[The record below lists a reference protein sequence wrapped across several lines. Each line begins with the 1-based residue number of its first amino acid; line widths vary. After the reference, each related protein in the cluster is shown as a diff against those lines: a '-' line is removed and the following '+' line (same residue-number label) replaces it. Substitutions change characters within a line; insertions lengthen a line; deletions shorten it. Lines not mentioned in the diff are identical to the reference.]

1 MIFMTSL
8 LTSCNTNIDRSS
20 HLQQSDKKGCRIIE
34 HKMGETEICG
44 IPQRVVVLGPYLLE
58 PLLALNIQPIAYAD
72 HIAFHKEDYDHP
84 TEQIPYLGQYINK
97 PIANVGIAYMPS
109 LEGIFKAKP
118 DLILSPD
125 HNKNEYQKFSQL
137 APTLMLS
144 WNEPT
149 ENLEKI
155 AQAVKQEE
163 KVEQLLQETQQ
174 EIEKA
179 KQEFSKIV
187 AGYPKMLLLHAQNL
201 QELSI
206 ANNEDLCSSLIEE
219 LGFELVSLPGAG
231 TSTNSRLPLSLESL
245 PKLNNANSIIILG
258 YNFQEFNKS
267 KSRQNFTEH
276 QLSNLQQQWSENAIT
291 QSMKASRENRVY
303 YIPTY
308 LCTGLP
314 GFFGTKLYLN
324 ELKKQLLTNQKP

>member
-1 MIFMTSL
+1 MTSL
-8 LTSCNTNIDRSS
+8 LVSCNTTIDQSLP
-20 HLQQSDKKGCRIIE
+20 LQQSNKKDCRIIE

-44 IPQRVVVLGPYLLE
+44 IPQRIVVLSPYLLE

-84 TEQIPYLGQYINK
+84 AEQIPYLGKYINK
-97 PIANVGIAYMPS
+97 SIANVGIAYMPS
-109 LEGIFKAKP
+109 LEAIVKTKP

-125 HNKNEYQKFSQL
+125 HNKNEYQKFSQF

-144 WNEPT
+144 WNEST

-155 AQAVKQEE
+155 ARAVKREE

-187 AGYPKMLLLHAQNL
+187 ANYPKILLLHAQDL

-206 ANNEDLCSSLIEE
+206 ANNESICSSLIEE
-219 LGFELVSLPGAG
+219 LGFELVSLPEVD
-231 TSTNSRLPLSLESL
+231 TSKNSRLPLSLEAL
-245 PKLNNANSIIILG
+245 PKLDNANSIIILG
-258 YNFQEFNKS
+258 YNFQEFS
-267 KSRQNFTEH
+267 KLINRQNFTEH
-276 QLSNLQQQWSENAIT
+276 QLSNLQQKWSKNPIT
-291 QSMKASRENRVY
+291 QSMKASQENRVY

-314 GFFGTKLYLN
+314 GFLVQNFILMN
-324 ELKKQLLTNQKP
+324 